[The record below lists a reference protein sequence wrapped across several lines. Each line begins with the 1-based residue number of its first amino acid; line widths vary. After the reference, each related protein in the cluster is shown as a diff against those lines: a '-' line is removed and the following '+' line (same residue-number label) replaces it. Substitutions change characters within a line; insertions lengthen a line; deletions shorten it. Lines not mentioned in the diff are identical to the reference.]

1 MDGEFSARYTT
12 AIPRN
17 SLARVGATDMNSDK
31 MVNRATM
38 IRDFPADQKRRE
50 RLRALGVNQLSNPEL
65 IANLLSMF
73 SRMIAGFGGLVGL
86 ARSSFAKL
94 CEKNGISEAK
104 VCQILA
110 AFELGRLATFLLPD
124 DRAIIRTPADI
135 HNLLGAEMSMA
146 AQQKLEVV
154 LLNTRAEVIS
164 VHEVYQGMLDSA
176 QMRVAELLRPA
187 VRENCPAVIMVHNL
201 LSGDPSPSPE
211 YIPVTRN
218 IKQPAEMM
226 DIEFNDHMISGSRG
240 FVSLRERMGW

>member
-1 MDGEFSARYTT
+1 
-12 AIPRN
+12 
-17 SLARVGATDMNSDK
+17 MNSGK
-31 MVNRATM
+31 MVHRATM
-38 IRDFPADQKRRE
+38 IPDFPADQKRRE

-73 SRMIAGFGGLVGL
+73 SRMIAGFGGLAGF
-86 ARSSFAKL
+86 ARSSFAEL
-94 CEKNGISEAK
+94 CETNGISEAK

-218 IKQPAEMM
+218 IKQPAEIM
-226 DIEFNDHMISGSRG
+226 DIEFNVHMISGSRG

>member
-1 MDGEFSARYTT
+1 MS
-12 AIPRN
+12 
-17 SLARVGATDMNSDK
+17 SDK
-31 MVNRATM
+31 VVNRATM
-38 IRDFPADQKRRE
+38 IRDFPADQKPRE
-50 RLRALGVNQLSNPEL
+50 RLRPLDGSQLSNPEL
-65 IANLLSMF
+65 IANLLRTGIKGENVLSMF
-73 SRMIAGFGGLVGL
+73 SRVIVGFGGLVGL
-86 ARSSFAKL
+86 ARSSFAEL
-94 CEKNGISEAK
+94 CETNGISEAK

-110 AFELGRLATFLLPD
+110 AFELGRLAASLLPD

-135 HNLLGAEMSMA
+135 HNLLGAEMSMTV
-146 AQQKLEVV
+146 QQKLEAV

-218 IKQPAEMM
+218 IKQSTEMM
-226 DIEFNDHMISGSRG
+226 DIEFNDHIISGSRG

>member
-1 MDGEFSARYTT
+1 
-12 AIPRN
+12 
-17 SLARVGATDMNSDK
+17 MNSDE

-86 ARSSFAKL
+86 ARSSFAEL
-94 CEKNGISEAK
+94 CETNGISEAK
-104 VCQILA
+104 VCQILS

-154 LLNTRAEVIS
+154 LLNTKAEVVS
-164 VHEVYQGMLDSA
+164 AHEVYQGHA
-176 QMRVAELLRPA
+176 GFGANARGRIAETGGAGELSCRYHGPQPSFWRPK
-187 VRENCPAVIMVHNL
+187 
-201 LSGDPSPSPE
+201 S
-211 YIPVTRN
+211 
-218 IKQPAEMM
+218 
-226 DIEFNDHMISGSRG
+226 
-240 FVSLRERMGW
+240 

>member
-1 MDGEFSARYTT
+1 
-12 AIPRN
+12 
-17 SLARVGATDMNSDK
+17 MNSGK

-86 ARSSFAKL
+86 ARSSFAEL
-94 CEKNGISEAK
+94 CETNGISEAK

-110 AFELGRLATFLLPD
+110 AFELGRLAASLLPD

-135 HNLLGAEMSMA
+135 HNLLGAERSMA
-146 AQQKLEVV
+146 AQQVV
-154 LLNTRAEVIS
+154 LLNRRAEVIS

-218 IKQPAEMM
+218 IKQPEKIM
-226 DIEFNDHMISGSRG
+226 DIEFNIHMISGSRG

>member
-1 MDGEFSARYTT
+1 MS
-12 AIPRN
+12 
-17 SLARVGATDMNSDK
+17 SDK
-31 MVNRATM
+31 VVNRATM
-38 IRDFPADQKRRE
+38 IRDFPADQKPRE
-50 RLRALGVNQLSNPEL
+50 RLRALGVSQLSNPEL

-73 SRMIAGFGGLVGL
+73 SRMIAGFEDFVGL
-86 ARSSFAKL
+86 ARSSFAES
-94 CEKNGISEAK
+94 CETNGISEAK

-110 AFELGRLATFLLPD
+110 AFELGRLAASLLPD

-135 HNLLGAEMSMA
+135 HNLLGAEMSMTV
-146 AQQKLEVV
+146 QQKLEVV

-218 IKQPAEMM
+218 IKQSTEMM
-226 DIEFNDHMISGSRG
+226 DIEFNDHIISGSRG
-240 FVSLRERMGW
+240 FVSFEGADGVVTRGQTSGMQ